1 MGRLNAK
8 FPPVQR
14 GKKGGFKAAPPQG
27 WITLDCLP
35 SFLPLAGN
43 LRHHGAAQQRR
54 FITFAMERKGR
65 VEGASERA
73 SESLRKIETVARTF
87 GLAIS
92 LFAIRYAKFTGS
104 TASTRLRELAIR
116 AASVGALFLLQLIS
130 PHFAKTVS
138 VHSSLEVAFATR

>member
-1 MGRLNAK
+1 MQNSLQCSVVRKGVSKRLLLK
-8 FPPVQR
+8 VGSR
-14 GKKGGFKAAPPQG
+14 
-27 WITLDCLP
+27 WIA
-35 SFLPLAGN
+35 FLPLAGN

-138 VHSSLEVAFATR
+138 VHSSLGRYFVLS